1 MVCNQN
7 NDQAMSLFLASI
19 LTKDRIYLKTH
30 ADGVPKK
37 WNSMILL
44 NLKGTVQLRNNLMI
58 EAIDFRNAMSLLTS
72 AVSVVTTIGSTGRY
86 GFTASAVC
94 SVTDSP
100 PTLLVCMNIASSSHT
115 HFVEN
120 KILTVN
126 VLAAHHQ
133 HMSKVFSSK
142 MSPEERF
149 KYGSWTELETGAP
162 VLKDALVS
170 FDCQIE
176 QIQEVGTHTIFICRI
191 VAIQQSQHDQGLVY
205 FNRAYHQVGQIAEI
219 A

>member
-7 NDQAMSLFLASI
+7 DDQAMSLFLASI
-19 LTKDRIYLKTH
+19 LIKDRIYLKIH
-30 ADGVPKK
+30 ADDVPKK

-170 FDCQIE
+170 FDCQID

-191 VAIQQSQHDQGLVY
+191 VAIQQGQHDQGLVY